1 METCRET
8 CGGVYCRGIFRNE
21 QIFGCWAEDSP
32 YPPSRESLRNSL
44 LWQVCPQ
51 KTKNCQFTLKF
62 GIQTNSNRQI
72 SMVMFTF
79 SVFHQK
85 YLFWANFV
93 QRIKIVTLSWNLL
106 PRLIRIWTV
115 HWWWWRFLFS
125 NENTLFEQI
134 WVKKPKFP
142 V

>member
-51 KTKNCQFTLKF
+51 KTKIVSLHWNLVSRPIRIGRFQWWCSLFLFFTRNTLF
-62 GIQTNSNRQI
+62 GQI
-72 SMVMFTF
+72 S
-79 SVFHQK
+79 SK
-85 YLFWANFV
+85 ES
-93 QRIKIVTLSWNLL
+93 KIVTLSWDLL
-106 PRLIRIWTV
+106 PRPIWIWTV
-115 HWWWWRFLFS
+115 QLWWLRFLFS
-125 NENTLFEQI
+125 TENTLFEKI
-134 WVKKPKFP
+134 WFKKPKLP
-142 V
+142 L